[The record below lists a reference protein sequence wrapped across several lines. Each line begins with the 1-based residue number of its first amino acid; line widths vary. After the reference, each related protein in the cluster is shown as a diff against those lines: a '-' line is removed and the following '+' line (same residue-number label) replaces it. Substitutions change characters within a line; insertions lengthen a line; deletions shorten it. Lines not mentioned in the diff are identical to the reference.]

1 VHAGDAPEAVGDSA
15 AGTPAQSPVGSLLGA
30 YAERLTARASAPARD
45 NALVGASRLCGEMM
59 LSREGDTLVITAK
72 RSPAFVTALNIIGVL
87 VCALGGASAL
97 LFALPLLAPGAL
109 GGFIVRNLNVA
120 LGVTAVGF
128 AMTVVADPLARAG
141 RSVDL
146 SVPRSEVRC
155 DRKAKGSRRYVL
167 RGPFGIDGKVCVLV
181 LRAASDADS
190 RILTEILA

>member
-1 VHAGDAPEAVGDSA
+1 VVGDSA
-15 AGTPAQSPVGSLLGA
+15 AGTPAQPPVGSLLGA
-30 YAERLTARASAPARD
+30 YAERLSARASASARD
-45 NALVGASRLCGEMM
+45 NALVGASRLCGEMT

-72 RSPAFVTALNIIGVL
+72 RSPAFVTAVNIIGLV
-87 VCALGGASAL
+87 VCALGIAGAM

-109 GGFIVRNLNVA
+109 GGFLGRNLNVA
-120 LGVTAVGF
+120 LVVAAVGF
-128 AMTVVADPLARAG
+128 AMTVVADPLAKAG
-141 RSVDL
+141 RSVDV

-167 RGPFGIDGKVCVLV
+167 RGPFGIDGKMRVLV